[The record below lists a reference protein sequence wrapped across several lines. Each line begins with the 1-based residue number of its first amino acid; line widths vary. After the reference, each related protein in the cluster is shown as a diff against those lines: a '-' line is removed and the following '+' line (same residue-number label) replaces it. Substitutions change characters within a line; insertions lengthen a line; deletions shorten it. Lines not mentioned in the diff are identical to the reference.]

1 MLVGIHN
8 TFPDKADPISDV
20 YREIL
25 RANNIGFLDLDSST
39 PGFWKQVGKLDA
51 FIYRWA
57 HTDYHH
63 QHAETIIPIIEQYY
77 KKPCFPNWST
87 CWHYDDKVKQSLLL
101 ESRHFPVC
109 KFHVFWNKTKATN
122 WITNHQQFPIVFKSK
137 SGSGSMQVKLL
148 ETRRSAR
155 RHIKMAF
162 NRGFSSDYHGLWNML
177 KTNNFNGY
185 KTARSIIKMLYLR
198 NIHTNLNF
206 HWVRQRNYFYFQ
218 QFYPGNDY
226 DTRVQITGKRAFA
239 FIRYNRPN
247 DFRASGSN
255 NWSLDHDKIDME
267 FVKIAFEISRSL
279 GFQSMAYDFIYDE
292 KREPLIVEI
301 SYCFG
306 DYPEFSNGYWDES
319 LNWHVGSFLPQYFEL
334 IDLLGKEDLV
344 LPAWV
349 KSSSSY
355 KNVEVKK

>member
-8 TFPDKADPISDV
+8 TWPNKSDPISDV

-25 RANNIGFLDLDSST
+25 KANKINYLNLDSNH
-39 PGFWKQVGKLDA
+39 PDFWEQVKKVDA

-63 QHAETIIPIIEQYY
+63 QHAETIIPVIENLYR
-77 KKPCFPNWST
+77 KPCFPNWAT

-101 ESRHFPVC
+101 EAMQFPVC
-109 KFHVFWNKTKATN
+109 NFHVFWDKAQALEWIKTN
-122 WITNHQQFPIVFKSK
+122 EDFPIVFKLK

-148 ETRRSAR
+148 GNKRTAR
-155 RHIKMAF
+155 KYLKKIF
-162 NRGFSSDYHGLWNML
+162 DLGFSPDYHGFLNTL
-177 KTNNFNGY
+177 KTYNFNVY
-185 KTARSIIKMLYLR
+185 KTIRNLTKMLYLR
-198 NIHTNLNF
+198 HMSFKLNPY
-206 HWVRQRNYFYFQ
+206 WIRQRNYYYFQ
-218 QFYPGNDY
+218 KFCPGNDY

-255 NWSLDHDKIDME
+255 NWSLDHSKIDME
-267 FVKIAFEISRSL
+267 FVKIAFNVSKTL
-279 GFQSMAYDFIYDE
+279 GFQSMAYDFMYD
-292 KREPLIVEI
+292 KNKNPVIIEI

-319 LNWHVGSFLPQYFEL
+319 LNWHEGKFLPQYFEL
-334 IDLLGKEDLV
+334 IDLLGVKDLV
-344 LPAWV
+344 LPKWIGP
-349 KSSSSY
+349 SSSY
-355 KNVEVKK
+355 KNVAANK